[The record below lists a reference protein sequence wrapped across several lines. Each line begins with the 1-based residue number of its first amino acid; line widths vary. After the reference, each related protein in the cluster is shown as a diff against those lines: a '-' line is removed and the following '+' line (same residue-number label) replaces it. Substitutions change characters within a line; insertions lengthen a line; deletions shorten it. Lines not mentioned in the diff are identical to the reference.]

1 MPHPLSNFVRVRRSP
16 LVLLGLALVVILAI
30 VTSLTPVSVA
40 LPPSELT
47 TASTVTDLAL
57 PLIALPFTWAL
68 LVRN

>member
-1 MPHPLSNFVRVRRSP
+1 MSRPISLFARPRRAH
-16 LVLLGLALVVILAI
+16 LVMLAFALLAI
-30 VTSLTPVSVA
+30 VAIVIARTPISAA
-40 LPPSELT
+40 LFPPELT